1 MRNALEP
8 LIRRDDLLYSF
19 CLERL
24 SPYAPRGAWNYPA
37 AFEGVD
43 ESSSS
48 HQSNPERPL
57 LHRK

>member
-24 SPYAPRGAWNYPA
+24 SRYAPRGAWNYPA

-43 ESSSS
+43 
-48 HQSNPERPL
+48 
-57 LHRK
+57 

>member
-8 LIRRDDLLYSF
+8 LIRCDGPLYSF
-19 CLERL
+19 GLERL

-43 ESSSS
+43 
-48 HQSNPERPL
+48 
-57 LHRK
+57 